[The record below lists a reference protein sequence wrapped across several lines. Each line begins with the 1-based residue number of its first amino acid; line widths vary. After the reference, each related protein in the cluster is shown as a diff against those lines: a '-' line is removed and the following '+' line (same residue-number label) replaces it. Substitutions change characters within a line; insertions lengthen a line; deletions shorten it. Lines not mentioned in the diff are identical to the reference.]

1 MIGHH
6 RSKAILKEEERSFS
20 QSLQAPKI
28 ESWRNR
34 KNPTGYRGKIAHKYE
49 IWWKHMKNIQQ
60 YRFLDI
66 VLLCSLS
73 HSCASLDSNISHAP
87 TGLGM
92 NEGHKWA
99 FTCKYDMIYF
109 RKGGRTIPM
118 FVSCNLFIPV
128 VIEIDVLLN
137 TSLPALIRFYYQ
149 HVRWRYLSYV
159 RYEPFVA
166 EYTPPSCLWVSSLFI
181 IILSLEITISVLK
194 SLFGE
199 CTWYLHHGSR
209 CSSFFVPGEQLQCR
223 HLAVATGLI
232 DQWCQWDDGWCI
244 PVDIDSDWFWFPLEK
259 NIGLWTMW
267 TYVNQ
272 HTLNSNK
279 KRSSTNQHTCMFWS
293 DLVSHI
299 SQVRHISFGQIRE
312 HPRCWIPGAND
323 QCTEL
328 FFWDLKKSIK
338 RSGTFWHC
346 RGSHVMSCLTM
357 VFLQVSS
364 HFFYLLVPLVKL
376 PPMGIQ
382 RDPPR
387 TVAHMTILLS
397 DRVFFKAHYSM
408 RTGHPM
414 EPRAPGEAS
423 GAPRRLRWSELLLM
437 DKSQP
442 KNGSI
447 HGGCEGRWWW

>member
-1 MIGHH
+1 
-6 RSKAILKEEERSFS
+6 
-20 QSLQAPKI
+20 
-28 ESWRNR
+28 
-34 KNPTGYRGKIAHKYE
+34 
-49 IWWKHMKNIQQ
+49 MKNIQQ

-73 HSCASLDSNISHAP
+73 HSCALLDSNISHAP

-259 NIGLWTMW
+259 KHWIVNHVNICEPAHVELQQKKIFNEPAHVYVLIWSCV
-267 TYVNQ
+267 TYIPGTSHIIWPNQ
-272 HTLNSNK
+272 GAPKMLNSWC
-279 KRSSTNQHTCMFWS
+279 QWPVH
-293 DLVSHI
+293 
-299 SQVRHISFGQIRE
+299 
-312 HPRCWIPGAND
+312 GA
-323 QCTEL
+323 

-382 RDPPR
+382 RDPMGSAQDCGAYDHPA
-387 TVAHMTILLS
+387 VGSGLLQS
-397 DRVFFKAHYSM
+397 PLQHED
-408 RTGHPM
+408 
-414 EPRAPGEAS
+414 RAPDGTP
-423 GAPRRLRWSELLLM
+423 GTRRSF
-437 DKSQP
+437 
-442 KNGSI
+442 
-447 HGGCEGRWWW
+447 GGTTKAEMVWVTADG